1 MALTENEIETI
12 ISIYRETKNIVET
25 ANRTQHSPVTVSKYL
40 YENDCRNWELTC
52 NFCGEKF
59 IAKMSYAKYCSRRC
73 RNAISEQKRSSYN
86 VNINLLE
93 KECPICGKKFETY
106 KSFKTT
112 CSDKCRDKLRRQCE
126 RKRNPLTWNE
136 YTSIKKEQAKQNAEV
151 RKIEKMWYKAV
162 HTVER
167 ECKICGSLFYCL
179 DKEIKCT
186 CSSECSR
193 KYARRKRNYRNDI
206 RINKSNLIDKDI
218 SLEKLFIRDDGI
230 CYLCGKPCDWNDYEM
245 RNGTKICGK
254 TYPSIDHV
262 VPLARGG
269 KHQWEN
275 VRLAHW
281 MCNVNK
287 GDTTPTYTKEMS
299 KEHARKM
306 AIARCTN
313 KKKTA
318 QYTLD
323 GKFIKIWEST
333 GQIERELG
341 LNSKHIQN
349 VCRSARTGNAY
360 GYHWEY
366 INTQ

>member
-1 MALTENEIETI
+1 MNTLTSSEQSHHKDYYVPVCYE
-12 ISIYRETKNIVET
+12 
-25 ANRTQHSPVTVSKYL
+25 RTCQY
-40 YENDCRNWELTC
+40 
-52 NFCGEKF
+52 CGKEF
-59 IAKMSYAKYCSRRC
+59 IAHDKRKVFCS
-73 RNAISEQKRSSYN
+73 
-86 VNINLLE
+86 
-93 KECPICGKKFETY
+93 P
-106 KSFKTT
+106 
-112 CSDKCRDKLRRQCE
+112 KCRDIASKVKRGIKCNTSTEPYKRICVVCGKEFETFRDANVCCSHECSLKNHWQKSNRCRYEHTWDEYQSVVKEKARQRAE
-126 RKRNPLTWNE
+126 
-136 YTSIKKEQAKQNAEV
+136 IKE
-151 RKIEKMWYKAV
+151 IEKTWYRAI

-167 ECKICGSLFYCL
+167 ECKICGALFYCL
-179 DKEIKCT
+179 DKERKCT

-193 KYARRKRNYRNDI
+193 EYARRKRNCRNDA
-206 RINKSNLIDKDI
+206 RINESNLVDKDI
-218 SLEKLFIRDDGI
+218 SLEKLFIRDDGT
-230 CYLCGKPCDWNDYEM
+230 CYLCGKSCDWNDYEM
-245 RNGTKICGK
+245 RNGIKICGK

-306 AIARCTN
+306 AIARSTN

-323 GKFIKIWEST
+323 GKLIKIWDST
-333 GQIERELG
+333 AQIERELG
-341 LNSKHIQN
+341 LNSKTIQN
-349 VCRSARTGNAY
+349 VCRRDKSKTGNTY

-366 INTQ
+366 VS

>member
-1 MALTENEIETI
+1 MAALTENEIETI
-12 ISIYRETKNIVET
+12 ISIYRETQDMIET
-25 ANRTQHSPVTVSKYL
+25 AKQTHHSSTTVSKYL
-40 YENDCRNWELTC
+40 NKNDCVYKEKTC
-52 NFCGEKF
+52 MFCGKKF
-59 IAKMSYAKYCSRRC
+59 NTKSKSAKFCSRRC
-73 RNAISEQKRSSYN
+73 RNGASEYKRSGYICN
-86 VNINLLE
+86 AKLL
-93 KECPICGKKFETY
+93 KKVCPVCGKRFETY
-106 KSFKTT
+106 KSYKIT
-112 CSDKCRDKLRRQCE
+112 CSDECKSVRE
-126 RKRNPLTWNE
+126 RKRSPLTWDE
-136 YTSIKKEQAKQNAEV
+136 YVSIQKEKAKQNAEIK
-151 RKIEKMWYKAV
+151 RIEKEWYKAI

-167 ECKICGSLFYCL
+167 ECKICGALFYCL
-179 DKEIKCT
+179 DKESKCT

-193 KYARRKRNYRNDI
+193 EYARRKRNCRNDA
-206 RINKSNLIDKDI
+206 RINESNLVDKDI

-230 CYLCGKPCDWNDYEM
+230 CYLCGKSCDWNDYEM
-245 RNGTKICGK
+245 RNGIKICGK

-306 AIARCTN
+306 AIARSTN

-318 QYTLD
+318 QYTLE
-323 GKFIKIWEST
+323 GKLIKIWDST

-341 LNSKHIQN
+341 LNSKHIQS
-349 VCRSARTGNAY
+349 VCRGHKSNTGNAY

-366 INTQ
+366 VS